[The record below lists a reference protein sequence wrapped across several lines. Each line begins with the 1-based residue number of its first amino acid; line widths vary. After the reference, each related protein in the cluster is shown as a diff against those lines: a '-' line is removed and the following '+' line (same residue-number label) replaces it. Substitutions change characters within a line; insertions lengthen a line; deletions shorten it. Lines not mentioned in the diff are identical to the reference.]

1 MQKIKKIHQVDPE
14 KNASQIDRQ
23 SDGRMRRT
31 DFIGTLLERWKF
43 DKAKAT

>member
-14 KNASQIDRQ
+14 KNASQINGQ